1 MGGTRSCGENLPWVE
16 VKGSLAYPSYLG
28 RANFFHILYKT
39 WQTVYFINKT
49 LAQLEA
55 LFR

>member
-49 LAQLEA
+49 LAQLEV